1 MAVSRTSSIVAGTRK
16 PDLYTLRPGKS
27 LDLVISF
34 SEGDKRVWH
43 EAKLKGERQSAI
55 RFQATPVIKCILCG
69 QPSFG
74 LGQGFISDEVSL
86 CDAPMVAAHVDKDVL
101 AKLRQA

>member
-1 MAVSRTSSIVAGTRK
+1 M
-16 PDLYTLRPGKS
+16 
-27 LDLVISF
+27 
-34 SEGDKRVWH
+34 
-43 EAKLKGERQSAI
+43 
-55 RFQATPVIKCILCG
+55 IKCILCG